1 MRSRVFIP
9 AFAAIM
15 LFAFQSTGQSIAEVV
30 ALRQQDM
37 KAMAAAAKTMAAMFK
52 SPETYSPG
60 TFKDAADTIKSHSGT
75 SLVDGFATVTAV
87 KGSEASE
94 LIAAERERFT
104 QLSNDLQR
112 YAEAVADAAS
122 DSPGSMP
129 GEMRMRV
136 GEQVGGG
143 PLAKRARK
151 DSNETTMSAEHAFH
165 MMLETCTSCHARYRL
180 RD

>member
-1 MRSRVFIP
+1 MRSGVSIS
-9 AFAAIM
+9 AFAAII
-15 LFAFQSTGQSIAEVV
+15 LFTFQATGQSEVV
-30 ALRQQDM
+30 AQRQQDM
-37 KAMAAAAKTMAAMFK
+37 KAMAAAAKSIATMFK

-60 TFKDAADTIKSHSGT
+60 TFKDAADTIKSHSGRR
-75 SLVDGFATVTAV
+75 LVDDFATLAAA
-87 KGSEASE
+87 KGSEANE
-94 LIAAERERFT
+94 LIASEQERFA
-104 QLSNDLQR
+104 QLSDDLQR
-112 YAEAVADAAS
+112 YADAVAHAAS
-122 DSPGSMP
+122 GSAGSMP

-143 PLAKRARK
+143 PLAKRARN